1 MNKGY
6 VVEIKKEAKHNECF
20 RKVMLTADRSQVVL
34 MALQPAEEIGMEVH
48 DGDQILYIVEGEG
61 LVVLDGEEQD
71 VDKGSLI
78 FVPAGV
84 QHNVSNTQ
92 DKPLKLFTVYAPPQH
107 APGTVQST
115 RKDAEVA
122 ERAKERVA

>member
-1 MNKGY
+1 
-6 VVEIKKEAKHNECF
+6 
-20 RKVMLTADRSQVVL
+20 MLTADRSQVVL

-122 ERAKERVA
+122 ERAKVPVA